1 MLCFGFSVYIQKTSV
16 KQFSHVLVPAK
27 TNKKREREKD
37 KNYQLQLSVFYI
49 YCIFSFPPQYERSYI
64 ICSGGRWNEKPF
76 SRDYFS
82 CTPSRLRGAELK
94 LDNTQLQ
101 CRYIALL
108 ILLNPHPFALPSICT
123 SIDSHTD
130 LVTAGGVCWVCFSR
144 LQAQNRQT
152 RVYQLFCENKSTVSL
167 LGTSTHAAR
176 RKINK

>member
-49 YCIFSFPPQYERSYI
+49 YCIFSFPPQYEWSYI

-76 SRDYFS
+76 SQDYFS

-108 ILLNPHPFALPSICT
+108 ILLNPHPFAHLLILTLTLSL
-123 SIDSHTD
+123 
-130 LVTAGGVCWVCFSR
+130 LVECVGCVSPDSR
-144 LQAQNRQT
+144 LRTDRPESISSSVKTKARL
-152 RVYQLFCENKSTVSL
+152 VYLEHPHTQPGEK
-167 LGTSTHAAR
+167 
-176 RKINK
+176 